1 MPLFAELLH
10 MQKVFIGEVRL
21 VDEAGTVNA
30 MALGYIYGLTDAA
43 FQIANLDVG
52 SQVRRRIVIRL

>member
-1 MPLFAELLH
+1 